1 MSNIR
6 MPKQKRSIEKRN
18 RIIEKGFELIC
29 KNGYYNTNTNDIA
42 KYANVSTGIVYQY
55 FNDKKEIFLE
65 GINLYYNSIMFPILD
80 VLDFNKDLDDIINE
94 IIDKYILK
102 HTLSKDAHEEIIAL
116 SHLDTD
122 VSKIFHQKE
131 LDMTER
137 VINLLDNSNIV
148 LNNKKEK
155 VHIIIGLI
163 ENLCHNI
170 IYHNDGC
177 FDYDKM
183 KKEVINAIKYIIK
196 GKFSSKIS

>member
-55 FNDKKEIFLE
+55 FNDKKDIFLE
-65 GINLYYNSIMFPILD
+65 GVKLYYNSIMSPILD
-80 VLDFNKDLDDIINE
+80 IIDFNKDLDDTINKIIN
-94 IIDKYILK
+94 KFILN

-116 SHLDTD
+116 SHLDSD

-131 LDMTER
+131 IDMIER
-137 VINLLDNSNIV
+137 VITILDNSNIII
-148 LNNKKEK
+148 NNKREK
-155 VHIIIGLI
+155 VYIIIGLI

-177 FDYDKM
+177 FEYEKM
-183 KKEVINAIKYIIK
+183 RKEVTNAIKYIVN
-196 GKFSSKIS
+196 G

>member
-80 VLDFNKDLDDIINE
+80 VLDFNKDLDDTINE

-155 VHIIIGLI
+155 VHIIIDLI

-196 GKFSSKIS
+196 G

>member
-55 FNDKKEIFLE
+55 FNDKKDIFLE
-65 GINLYYNSIMFPILD
+65 GVKLYYNSIMSPILD
-80 VLDFNKDLDDIINE
+80 IIDFNKDLDDTINE
-94 IIDKYILK
+94 IINKFILN

-116 SHLDTD
+116 SHLDSD

-131 LDMTER
+131 IDMIER
-137 VINLLDNSNIV
+137 VITILDNSNIII
-148 LNNKKEK
+148 NNKREK
-155 VHIIIGLI
+155 VYIIIGLI

-177 FDYDKM
+177 FEYEKM
-183 KKEVINAIKYIIK
+183 RKEIINAIKYIVN
-196 GKFSSKIS
+196 G

>member
-1 MSNIR
+1 MSNTR

-18 RIIEKGFELIC
+18 RIIEKGFELIY

-80 VLDFNKDLDDIINE
+80 VLDFNKDLDDTINE

-102 HTLSKDAHEEIIAL
+102 HTLSKDAHEEIIAF

-122 VSKIFHQKE
+122 VSKIFHKKE

-196 GKFSSKIS
+196 G

>member
-80 VLDFNKDLDDIINE
+80 VLDFNKDLDDTINE

-102 HTLSKDAHEEIIAL
+102 HTLSKDAHAEIIAL
-116 SHLDTD
+116 AHLDTD

-196 GKFSSKIS
+196 G

>member
-80 VLDFNKDLDDIINE
+80 VLDFNKDLDDTINE

-196 GKFSSKIS
+196 G

>member
-80 VLDFNKDLDDIINE
+80 VLDFNKDLDDTINE

-155 VHIIIGLI
+155 VHIIIALI

-196 GKFSSKIS
+196 G

>member
-1 MSNIR
+1 MSNTR

-18 RIIEKGFELIC
+18 RIIEKGFELIY

-65 GINLYYNSIMFPILD
+65 GINLYYNSIMFPILE
-80 VLDFNKDLDDIINE
+80 VLDFNKDLDDTINE

-196 GKFSSKIS
+196 G

>member
-1 MSNIR
+1 MSNTR

-18 RIIEKGFELIC
+18 RIIKKGFELIC

-80 VLDFNKDLDDIINE
+80 VLDFNKDLDDTINE

-196 GKFSSKIS
+196 G

>member
-1 MSNIR
+1 MSNTR

-80 VLDFNKDLDDIINE
+80 VLDFNKDLDDTINE

-131 LDMTER
+131 LNMTER

-196 GKFSSKIS
+196 G

>member
-80 VLDFNKDLDDIINE
+80 VLDFNKDLDDTINE

-170 IYHNDGC
+170 IYNNDGC

-196 GKFSSKIS
+196 G

>member
-80 VLDFNKDLDDIINE
+80 VLDFNKDLDDTINE

-131 LDMTER
+131 LNMTER

-196 GKFSSKIS
+196 G

>member
-80 VLDFNKDLDDIINE
+80 VLDFNKDLDDTINE

-183 KKEVINAIKYIIK
+183 KKEVINVIKYIIK
-196 GKFSSKIS
+196 G

>member
-80 VLDFNKDLDDIINE
+80 VLDFNKDLDDTINE

-183 KKEVINAIKYIIK
+183 KN
-196 GKFSSKIS
+196 

>member
-80 VLDFNKDLDDIINE
+80 VLDFNKDLDDTINE

-116 SHLDTD
+116 SHLDAD

-183 KKEVINAIKYIIK
+183 KNEVINAIKYIIK
-196 GKFSSKIS
+196 G

>member
-42 KYANVSTGIVYQY
+42 KYANVSTGMVYQY

-80 VLDFNKDLDDIINE
+80 VLDFNKDLDDTINE

-116 SHLDTD
+116 SHLDAD

-183 KKEVINAIKYIIK
+183 KNEVINAIKYIIK
-196 GKFSSKIS
+196 G

>member
-42 KYANVSTGIVYQY
+42 KYASVSTGIVYQY

-80 VLDFNKDLDDIINE
+80 VLDFNKDLDDTINE

-196 GKFSSKIS
+196 G

>member
-1 MSNIR
+1 MDTSIR
-6 MPKQKRSIEKRN
+6 EPKQRRAINKKD
-18 RIIEKGFELIC
+18 RIIEAGFELIC
-29 KNGYYNTNTNDIA
+29 KNGYYNTNTAEIA
-42 KYANVSTGIVYQY
+42 KKADVSTGIVYQY

-80 VLDFNKDLDDIINE
+80 VLDFNKDLDDTINE

-196 GKFSSKIS
+196 G

>member
-29 KNGYYNTNTNDIA
+29 KKGYYNTNTNDIA

-80 VLDFNKDLDDIINE
+80 VLDFNKDLDDTINE

-116 SHLDTD
+116 SHLDAD

-196 GKFSSKIS
+196 G

>member
-29 KNGYYNTNTNDIA
+29 KKGYYNTNTNDIA

-80 VLDFNKDLDDIINE
+80 VLDFNKDLDDTINE

-196 GKFSSKIS
+196 G

>member
-1 MSNIR
+1 MSNTR

-42 KYANVSTGIVYQY
+42 KYSNVSTGIVYQY

-80 VLDFNKDLDDIINE
+80 VLDFNKDLDDTINE

-131 LDMTER
+131 LNMTER

-196 GKFSSKIS
+196 G

>member
-1 MSNIR
+1 MSNTR

-29 KNGYYNTNTNDIA
+29 KKGYYNTNTNDIA
-42 KYANVSTGIVYQY
+42 KYSNVSTGIVYQY

-80 VLDFNKDLDDIINE
+80 VLDFNKDLDDTINE

-131 LDMTER
+131 LNMTER

-196 GKFSSKIS
+196 G

>member
-80 VLDFNKDLDDIINE
+80 VLDFNKDLDDTINE

-183 KKEVINAIKYIIK
+183 KNEVINAIKYIIK
-196 GKFSSKIS
+196 G